1 MTSKNTDK
9 FAVTVTNRQVN
20 GGDTEYITESGNGS
34 LRIKDGKYYI
44 MYKTDT
50 ATVMIRLEGDCANVK
65 RTGESSSDMDY
76 KCGQITHFEYNTPYG
91 IMKMELFTKKLEYSV
106 TETGGVI
113 KLQYELCDIENNMEI
128 VIEKVEQ

>member
-9 FAVTVTNRQVN
+9 FTVTVANRQVN
-20 GGDTEYITESGNGS
+20 NGDTEYISESGTGS
-34 LRIKDGKYYI
+34 LRIKDQKHYI

-50 ATVMIRLEGDCANVK
+50 ATVMIRLEGDSANVK

-76 KCGQITHFEYNTPYG
+76 IAGKATRFEYNTPYG
-91 IMKMELFTKKLEYSV
+91 TMQMEIFTKRLEY
-106 TETGGVI
+106 ELNATGGVI

-128 VIEKVEQ
+128 VIKEIR